1 MAGSYPNIPGE
12 RIAYELDSG
21 ILLQRYSNN
30 TAWASVN
37 DIQKTNFNKEKN
49 MRNTGDSNTYL
60 LDVASLFQVVFPV
73 PYDIYGVYAS
83 VLDYFD
89 FAGQVFISTDTTNG
103 SDGTWNYLTTNLFPQ
118 NATRTY
124 STETDYR
131 SKIANIT
138 GATGI
143 KGIRFSSL
151 YTGPSSQYI
160 WLLNFHIYGSKSS
173 TSNRIEF
180 WNSDNTAELLPQ
192 DWDFGDTV
200 EGSSEIK
207 SFKVKN
213 YLSTDIASAYLTIE
227 VPTDPTISIL
237 NQYKLSTDQANWAN
251 TISIPTIPG
260 QNIVSGGGVS
270 ETIYLK
276 RADTELHTSG
286 LFTGRVIVNIIS

>member
-12 RIAYELDSG
+12 RIAYDLDSG

-30 TAWASVN
+30 AVWTSIN
-37 DIQKTNFNKEKN
+37 DIQKTNLNKEKV
-49 MRNTGDSNTYL
+49 MYTLGDSNSYL
-60 LDVASLFQVVFPV
+60 LDIASLFQVIFPV
-73 PYDIYGVYAS
+73 PYDIYGVFAS
-83 VLDYFD
+83 VQTGFD

-103 SDGTWNYLTTNLFPQ
+103 SDGTWTYLTTNLFPQ
-118 NATRTY
+118 GETLTY
-124 STETDYR
+124 LTSTEYR
-131 SKIANIT
+131 TKIASIS
-138 GATGI
+138 GATGV

-151 YTGPSSQYI
+151 YTGLNSQYI

-173 TSNRIEF
+173 TANRIEF

-207 SFKVKN
+207 PFKVKN
-213 YLSTDIASAYLTIE
+213 YLSADIASAYLTIE

-237 NQYKLSTDQANWAN
+237 NQYKLSTDQVNWAN